1 MKSADSE
8 VAKQLLLYAKQQ
20 WRLFI
25 LALILF
31 MLGAAVEPAIPAL
44 FKKLLDSGFKE
55 GISYPLW
62 TVPLIIMGLFF
73 VRGILN
79 FCATYVAQSS
89 IGRIVLKLRLD
100 LMSALLKARSDLFSS
115 LSPGQV
121 VNKVVNDP
129 TAASQILGNVL
140 IEVVKEFTT
149 LVCLVA
155 YLFYLNWQ
163 LTLLA
168 FVSMPLVGVV
178 VSVAKRRL
186 SVVGQAQYN
195 SQLKL
200 VNIVED
206 NARAWRV
213 VRTFGATQFEEDRF
227 ASEAHHFRRIWM
239 KQIATGALIMP
250 VTQMVAAIGVST
262 IITLALYQAG
272 KGGTTIGEFV
282 SFITALLMTISPMRH
297 LSNIMQPVAAAL
309 VAARGAFVLLETP
322 AEDDTGE
329 QELHECSGDIKF
341 KELTVEFAGA
351 STPALDR
358 FDLHVK
364 PGQTVALVG
373 ASGAG
378 KTTVVNTML
387 RFNGIQA
394 GDILLDDVSISELRL
409 KSLRKHFAV
418 VSQDIILFDG
428 SVAQNVAYAD
438 SEGIDMSRVES
449 CLKAANLWDHV
460 QKLPLGMDNPIGI
473 NGSMLSGGQRQRLAI
488 ARALYKN
495 AAIWIFDEATSALDT
510 ESESLVQQ
518 SIDSLRHSKT
528 MILIAHRLST
538 VRNADLICVMS
549 GGKIVERGNHEMLM
563 SQQGLYANMVNM
575 QT

>member
-1 MKSADSE
+1 MKSADSD
-8 VAKQLLLYAKQQ
+8 VAKQLLSYARQQ

-25 LALILF
+25 FALILF

-44 FKKLLDSGFKE
+44 FKKLLDTGFKE

-62 TVPLIIMGLFF
+62 TVPLIIMGLFL
-73 VRGILN
+73 VRGTLN

-100 LMSALLKARSDLFSS
+100 LMSALLKARSDLFAN

-149 LVCLVA
+149 LICLVA

-186 SVVGQAQYN
+186 SAVGQAQYN
-195 SQLKL
+195 SHLKL

-213 VRTFGATQFEEDRF
+213 VRTFGASQFEEERF
-227 ASEAHHFRRIWM
+227 AGEAHRFRRIWM
-239 KQIATGALIMP
+239 KQIATGALITP
-250 VTQMVAAIGVST
+250 VTQLVAAIGVSI

-272 KGGTTIGEFV
+272 KGGTTVGEFV

-297 LSNIMQPVAAAL
+297 LSNIMQPVASAL
-309 VAARGAFVLLETP
+309 VSARGAFILLSAP
-322 AEDDTGE
+322 AEDDSGE
-329 QELHECSGDIKF
+329 RELHECTGDIKF
-341 KELTVEFAGA
+341 KELTVEFDGA
-351 STPALDR
+351 SAPSLDR
-358 FDLHVK
+358 FDLHVT
-364 PGQTVALVG
+364 PGQVVALVG

-378 KTTVVNTML
+378 KTTVVNAML
-387 RFNGIQA
+387 RFNGMQG
-394 GDILLDDVSISELRL
+394 GDILLDDVSITELRL
-409 KSLRKHFAV
+409 KSLRQHFAV

-438 SEGIDMSRVES
+438 NEGIDMARVES

-460 QKLPLGMDNPIGI
+460 QKLPQGMDNPIGV

-510 ESESLVQQ
+510 ESESVVQQ
-518 SIDSLRHSKT
+518 SIESLRHSKT

-549 GGKIVERGNHEMLM
+549 GGRIVERGNHESLM
-563 SQQGLYANMVNM
+563 DQQGLYANMVTM